1 MLLPQRHDDT
11 LDVSPSSKS
20 VVSILVI
27 DSIDGII
34 LDRPDSC
41 NLFSVNCL
49 YGHGIVQSTTLLNAS
64 GSETISANANLV

>member
-20 VVSILVI
+20 VVSILAVI

-49 YGHGIVQSTTLLNAS
+49 YGHGMVQSTTLLNA
-64 GSETISANANLV
+64 NLV